1 MSLAIPRFERLFDR
15 LAPALLLVLGF
26 ASAAAMASLGAGV
39 GA

>member
-1 MSLAIPRFERLFDR
+1 MSLTIFEGFFDR

-26 ASAAAMASLGAGV
+26 ASAAAVAGV